1 MATQLITPNEALNTS
16 PGETSVLR
24 FSGRSKQLIVANSL
38 IPRLFDEVSEGVRSL
53 PRGGAE
59 IGGLLVGPKDHMGG
73 VLANDIIPIPIEYR
87 FGPSFRLSSPDL
99 TKIEE
104 AIATAHKDPS
114 KTVVG
119 FFRSRTRGGAEFRD
133 SDQEILLAVEL
144 AHAAFATDFHYFLV
158 LSPPVRS
165 EMPLGVATRTEN
177 DWSDFRPFTCHSEP
191 LGITSD
197 LGDPEPEMPV
207 ETAAAPASLEEEL
220 AATDSSEE
228 LKSDETVT
236 AETDNPDAVT
246 GEAPSTEPETM
257 NVHSEDSVMLETE
270 ALPGDHQEPAHSPT
284 RAKKAT
290 TKTAGSGAK
299 KAKAPK
305 AEGTA
310 ARPRAK
316 KTTTTAKSKARS
328 TASAD
333 AAVATPNTEH
343 KTRPHVTAADAVVAE
358 ATLISE
364 NEPHSEF
371 GHLLKMRSNKK
382 EIAWSQFI
390 SRISRQHLLWA
401 AGIVGAATLAIGGYL
416 LVPKHATPPA
426 AEPAHA
432 ATVAPAPTKQTL
444 ALTAERHGSDLR
456 LSWNSDSPVIAH
468 ASFGMLIIHGK
479 DGRKDIALTP
489 EQLRAGSIVYTP
501 NSDQVEVELSVV
513 AGEQV
518 TKDSVI
524 VFLRKGDK
532 GAIVTSA

>member
-1 MATQLITPNEALNTS
+1 MATQLITPNEALNAS

-24 FSGRSKQLIVANSL
+24 FSGHSKQLIVANSL

-59 IGGLLVGPKDHMGG
+59 IGGLLVGPKDHKGG

-104 AIATAHKDPS
+104 AIATAHKDRRKPWLVS
-114 KTVVG
+114 I
-119 FFRSRTRGGAEFRD
+119 RSRTRGGAEFRD

-158 LSPPVRS
+158 LSPPARS
-165 EMPLGVATRTEN
+165 EMPLGLAPRTEN

-207 ETAAAPASLEEEL
+207 ETATAPASLEEEL
-220 AATDSSEE
+220 AATDIAVQTEE
-228 LKSDETVT
+228 PAETESPEIAT
-236 AETDNPDAVT
+236 AETTPA
-246 GEAPSTEPETM
+246 EPEAM
-257 NVHSEDSVMLETE
+257 NVHSEDSVMVETE

-284 RAKKAT
+284 KAKKAT
-290 TKTAGSGAK
+290 TKAAGSGAK
-299 KAKAPK
+299 KAKTPK

-328 TASAD
+328 TAAAD
-333 AAVATPNTEH
+333 ATLATPNTEH

-358 ATLISE
+358 ATLLSE
-364 NEPHSEF
+364 NEHHSEF

-401 AGIVGAATLAIGGYL
+401 AGIVGAATLMIGGIFSS
-416 LVPKHATPPA
+416 
-426 AEPAHA
+426 
-432 ATVAPAPTKQTL
+432 
-444 ALTAERHGSDLR
+444 RNIRLR
-456 LSWNSDSPVIAH
+456 
-468 ASFGMLIIHGK
+468 
-479 DGRKDIALTP
+479 R
-489 EQLRAGSIVYTP
+489 
-501 NSDQVEVELSVV
+501 
-513 AGEQV
+513 
-518 TKDSVI
+518 
-524 VFLRKGDK
+524 
-532 GAIVTSA
+532 

>member
-1 MATQLITPNEALNTS
+1 MATQLITPNDALNTS

-24 FSGRSKQLIVANSL
+24 FGGRSSQLIVANSL

-59 IGGLLVGPKDHMGG
+59 IGGLLVGPKNHMGG
-73 VLANDIIPIPIEYR
+73 VLANDIITIPIEYR

-104 AIATAHKDPS
+104 AIVTAHKDPS

-177 DWSDFRPFTCHSEP
+177 DWSDFRPFTCHTEP

-207 ETAAAPASLEEEL
+207 EPEAAPASLEEEL

-228 LKSDETVT
+228 LKSDETVA
-236 AETDNPDAVT
+236 AETDSPETASAEVSP
-246 GEAPSTEPETM
+246 AEPEAM
-257 NVHSEDSVMLETE
+257 NVHSEDSVMVETE
-270 ALPGDHQEPAHSPT
+270 AVAGDQQEAAQGPT
-284 RAKKAT
+284 RTKKAT
-290 TKTAGSGAK
+290 TKAAGSGPK

-328 TASAD
+328 ASAD
-333 AAVATPNTEH
+333 AAVATPSAEH
-343 KTRPHVTAADAVVAE
+343 KTKPHVTAADAVVAE
-358 ATLISE
+358 ATLMPD
-364 NEPHSEF
+364 NESNSEF

-382 EIAWSQFI
+382 ELAWSQFI
-390 SRISRQHLLWA
+390 SRISRKHLLWA
-401 AGIVGAATLAIGGYL
+401 AGIVGAATLAIGGYF
-416 LVPKHATPPA
+416 LVAKHATPPTV
-426 AEPAHA
+426 EPAHVA
-432 ATVAPAPTKQTL
+432 AVAPAPTKQTL

-489 EQLRAGSIVYTP
+489 DQLRAGSIVYTP
-501 NSDQVEVELSVV
+501 NTDQVEVELSVV
-513 AGEQV
+513 SGEQV

-524 VFLRKGDK
+524 VFLPRKGDK
-532 GAIVTSA
+532 GVIVTSA